1 MISGAVTGVDRRDA
15 GGADPFG
22 ESKDLCVGLI
32 VEVEAA
38 DQGFY
43 FFIRESRGDLTDNGI
58 GAAVGT
64 AVEDHKTVRGVEDET
79 LFVGEGI
86 RLPVPFF
93 LQVHVLPDSFFLQAR
108 SLMWNQINP
117 VTR

>member
-1 MISGAVTGVDRRDA
+1 MISGTVAGVDFRNT

-22 ESKDLCVGLI
+22 EGKDLCIGPI
-32 VEVEAA
+32 EEMEAA

-64 AVEDHKTVRGVEDET
+64 AVEDHKAVRGVEDKT

-86 RLPVPFF
+86 RSPTPFF
-93 LQVHVLPDSFFLQAR
+93 LQVHVLPDAFFLQSR
-108 SLMWNQINP
+108 SLMRDQINP
-117 VTR
+117 VPR